1 MTTLQNTF
9 LNVFTFLFGS
19 LVTGLISPAQLGKT
33 LVHEHLSVNYEK
45 AFSQPQER
53 DVSKSTMPIGMANM
67 YWLRNNLYSHR
78 LNLRLNDADAGEAIT
93 EEMVQYKAAGG
104 GSVVDCTIQGIE
116 RNVRFLRQVSEK
128 TGVNVIA
135 GTGYYTAVFQNPA
148 LLDLSVEQLADVMRS
163 EIVDGCVDAP
173 DIRCGIIGEI
183 GCSWPLHGEFD
194 SLLSI
199 YGTFGVTPVP

>member
-1 MTTLQNTF
+1 M
-9 LNVFTFLFGS
+9 
-19 LVTGLISPAQLGKT
+19 GKT

-45 AFSQPQER
+45 AFCQPLER
-53 DVSKSTMPIGMANM
+53 DVSKSTMPIGMANIH
-67 YWLRNNLYSHR
+67 WLRNNLYSHR
-78 LNLRLNDADAGEAIT
+78 LNLRLNDADAGEAIM
-93 EEMVQYKAAGG
+93 EEMVEYKAAGG

-116 RNVRFLRQVSEK
+116 RNVQFLRQVNEK

-135 GTGYYTAVFQNPA
+135 GTGYYTAVFQNAA

-163 EIVDGCVDAP
+163 EIVDGCIDAP

-183 GCSWPLHGEFD
+183 GCSWPLDGEFD

-199 YGTFGVTPVP
+199 YVALSATPVP